1 MRFLT
6 LVFSLLIV
14 GILFFVLE
22 EGKGVDL
29 CFGGR
34 RREMV
39 EERERVCILFVKGG
53 DRGFGELVWA
63 LAYHRERER

>member
-22 EGKGVDL
+22 EGEGVDL

-39 EERERVCILFVKGG
+39 EVGLSTGRVSQSLGLTRTRPDWVGSLKN
-53 DRGFGELVWA
+53 
-63 LAYHRERER
+63 